1 MSRRALSPLVRPQWV
16 FYAHAVSVEKFEA
29 AFYHRLF
36 EEVSATLEALE
47 GDVDAMPMQIVD
59 EGPGRALSNWVLPP
73 TGTKDVRSCHFRLPS
88 DIENKLATLAEALGC
103 TKTHVICSVIE
114 SAANPS
120 TPGVLPQRQS
130 GKLPTRSC
138 HFRLPHEVDRK
149 LGALAEEHRCSRTR
163 VLCAAIERST
173 VIGLH
178 AATRSRAL
186 RSSHFR
192 LPVDIDEK
200 LAELTKAYSCSRT
213 HVVCAAIAG
222 LAADKSPPEE
232 RECEGPGVD
241 SPDLE
246 MRVRELEA
254 RLADLEARVQ
264 ARLVESEP
272 PPTDP
277 RLGEALRELDELHA
291 RHRDLEAK
299 HEGLRARHTRTRSRF
314 DELAAIVKGLEGTP
328 PTEVPL
334 QLPETQH

>member
-1 MSRRALSPLVRPQWV
+1 M
-16 FYAHAVSVEKFEA
+16 SVEKFEA

-73 TGTKDVRSCHFRLPS
+73 SGTKDVRSCHFRLPS

-103 TKTHVICSVIE
+103 TKTHVISSVIE
-114 SAANPS
+114 CAANPS

-138 HFRLPHEVDRK
+138 HFRLP
-149 LGALAEEHRCSRTR
+149 
-163 VLCAAIERST
+163 
-173 VIGLH
+173 
-178 AATRSRAL
+178 
-186 RSSHFR
+186 
-192 LPVDIDEK
+192 VDIDEK

-213 HVVCAAIAG
+213 YVVCAAIAG
-222 LAADKSPPEE
+222 LAADESPPEE

-254 RLADLEARVQ
+254 RLADLEARVK

-314 DELAAIVKGLEGTP
+314 DELAAIVKGLEGPP